1 MEKEIL
7 QKNDKKILLV
17 ENIIKKSNNLL
28 TKKDL
33 EKKLYKKMSLE
44 ELEEILYYL
53 EEKGKILVGEK
64 GIVWIYNESP
74 KLKKAIEEGLEV

>member
-7 QKNDKKILLV
+7 QKND
-17 ENIIKKSNNLL
+17 
-28 TKKDL
+28 
-33 EKKLYKKMSLE
+33 KKMSLE

-64 GIVWIYNESP
+64 GIVWIYNESL
-74 KLKKAIEEGLEV
+74 KLKKTIEEGLEV